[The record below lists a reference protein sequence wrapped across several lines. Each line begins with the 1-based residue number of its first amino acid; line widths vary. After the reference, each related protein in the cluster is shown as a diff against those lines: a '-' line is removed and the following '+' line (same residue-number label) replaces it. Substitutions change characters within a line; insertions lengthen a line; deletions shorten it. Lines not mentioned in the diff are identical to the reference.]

1 MRRLTAIITMVLL
14 GSLGL
19 VGIGN
24 AQTQS
29 VQIQGTIQAVD
40 CQTQQLTLNTSGGPT
55 TLQVTNQTAIYANGT
70 PAPLCALRSVI
81 GAPATALLSPSDNQF
96 VVGRVDVGASVAT
109 AQPAPGTVLGP
120 STPPIVGIALGALV
134 FGGLAYL
141 ILHHPNNNNRD
152 YYPDYYS
159 GRGNSSGPYR
169 RCSDGSWTN
178 QWCR

>member
-40 CQTQQLTLNTSGGPT
+40 CQTQQLTLNTAGGPT
-55 TLQVTNQTAIYANGT
+55 TLQVTNQTAIYANGA
-70 PAPLCALRSVI
+70 PASLCALQSVV
-81 GAPATALLSPSDNQF
+81 GAPATALVAPSDNQF
-96 VVGRVDVGASVAT
+96 VLGRVDVGASVAP
-109 AQPAPGTVLGP
+109 AQPAPGTVLPP
-120 STPPIVGIALGALV
+120 STSPIVGIALAALV

-141 ILHHPNNNNRD
+141 ILHHPNNNNHD
-152 YYPDYYS
+152 DNPDYYS
-159 GRGNSSGPYR
+159 GGGYTHGPYR
-169 RCSDGSWTN
+169 RCADGSWN